1 MRWTTIVALAMATST
16 GPWLA
21 GCGESSPETKK
32 LQQKIGETWD
42 AMKTWGVE
50 KKDEFVKSASP
61 KLDELKQKFA
71 EAKVSAS
78 KTSAE
83 AGQKLEE
90 GWNDVQQ
97 KFDAM
102 KTATGAEWAKHR
114 DAFVEAYDAYKQK
127 LANPSPK

>member
-1 MRWTTIVALAMATST
+1 MRWTTIATVVMAVSAS
-16 GPWLA
+16 PWLS
-21 GCGESSPETKK
+21 GCGDPSPTAKK
-32 LQQKIGETWD
+32 VQDKLGETWD

-50 KKDEFVKSASP
+50 KKDDFVKSASP

-83 AGQKLEE
+83 SAQKLED
-90 GWNDVQQ
+90 GWNGVQQ

-102 KTATGAEWAKHR
+102 KAATGAEWAKQR
-114 DAFVEAYDAYKQK
+114 DAFVEAYDAYKTK
-127 LANPSPK
+127 LAKPDAK